1 MIGEYDFG
9 EIFFPDD
16 PADPDTDP
24 HTLDPFPGYSSPLF
38 ILFVFVM
45 SIVIMNLMVGLAV
58 DDIKQIQENAELE
71 KLSMHVKLVLELER
85 FFPDLQYVL
94 SSEFLRDYSRQS
106 ERIIARP
113 GTMFKLKDVLSKVS
127 IWSNLENRDEG
138 GDDGTLERIAEN
150 QKQLGKTVRGLTSQ
164 LEHLMEE
171 TSELK
176 DMITKLETNDR
187 KSKKGG
193 VGAKFKGTK
202 NI

>member
-1 MIGEYDFG
+1 MFRDGVQPYE
-9 EIFFPDD
+9 
-16 PADPDTDP
+16 
-24 HTLDPFPGYSSPLF
+24 DPFPAYSTILF
-38 ILFVFVM
+38 ISFVLTM
-45 SIVIMNLMVGLAV
+45 SIIMMNLLVGLAV
-58 DDIKQIQENAELE
+58 DDIKEIQENAELQ

-85 FFPDLQYVL
+85 FFPDLRWVL

-138 GDDGTLERIAEN
+138 GDDGTLERIADN

-187 KSKKGG
+187 SLKKEGQSSK
-193 VGAKFKGTK
+193 A
-202 NI
+202 

>member
-24 HTLDPFPGYSSPLF
+24 HTLDPFPGYSAPLF

-45 SIVIMNLMVGLAV
+45 SIIIMNLMVGLAV

-85 FFPDLQYVL
+85 FFPDLQYLL
-94 SSEFLRDYSRQS
+94 SNEFLKDYNAQS
-106 ERIIARP
+106 EKIITRP
-113 GTMFKLKDVLSKVS
+113 GTMVKLKDVLSKVS
-127 IWSNLENRDEG
+127 IWSNFENRDEG
-138 GDDGTLERIAEN
+138 GDDATLERIAEN
-150 QKQLGKTVRGLTSQ
+150 QKQLTSQ
-164 LEHLMEE
+164 LKHLMEE

-176 DMITKLETNDR
+176 DMITKLDTNDR
-187 KSKKGG
+187 NSKKEG
-193 VGAKFKGTK
+193 
-202 NI
+202 